1 MKQYMECALAHS
13 SAVAQEVTN
22 MVLLIIENFRIKGG
36 KYKEF
41 QDWFE
46 KSKTD
51 LVELGKKS
59 GWKFQGAYYY
69 AVGTG
74 ASVGADGCFMWEI
87 SKYADIDS
95 SRGTFKD
102 PLDEKVSKA
111 LVELLM
117 NEPTPTLMLRPYSEA
132 LIYKGM

>member
-1 MKQYMECALAHS
+1 VSTL
-13 SAVAQEVTN
+13 VVQEVTDLG
-22 MVLLIIENFRIKGG
+22 LLIIENFRIKEG

-41 QDWFE
+41 QDWF
-46 KSKTD
+46 KKAKAD

-69 AVGTG
+69 AMGTG
-74 ASVGADGCFMWEI
+74 AAIRADGCFMWEI

-102 PLDEKVSKA
+102 PLDEKISKA

-117 NEPTPTLMLRPYSEA
+117 NEPTPTLMLRPYVEA

>member
-1 MKQYMECALAHS
+1 MEEYPETS
-13 SAVAQEVTN
+13 Q
-22 MVLLIIENFRIKGG
+22 
-36 KYKEF
+36 EF

-51 LVELGKKS
+51 LVELGKKM

-69 AVGTG
+69 CLGTG
-74 ASVGADGCFMWEI
+74 APVGADGCFMWEI

-102 PLDEKVSKA
+102 PLDEKVTKA
-111 LVELLM
+111 LVGLLM
-117 NEPTPTLMLRPYSEA
+117 NEPTPELMLRPYSEA
-132 LIYKGM
+132 LIYRGM